1 MKSRELTFTTKFKR
15 DLNRLKKQG
24 KDPEKIFVFVQ
35 LLLDERKISPNYRD
49 HGLVGEWKQCRECHI
64 EPDWLLIYEI
74 QNNVLVLMLYRLG
87 THSELFKK

>member
-24 KDPEKIFVFVQ
+24 KDPEKLFVFVQ

-64 EPDWLLIYEI
+64 EPDWLLIYSITPEEI
-74 QNNVLVLMLYRLG
+74 IAHRTG
-87 THSELFKK
+87 SHTELFGK